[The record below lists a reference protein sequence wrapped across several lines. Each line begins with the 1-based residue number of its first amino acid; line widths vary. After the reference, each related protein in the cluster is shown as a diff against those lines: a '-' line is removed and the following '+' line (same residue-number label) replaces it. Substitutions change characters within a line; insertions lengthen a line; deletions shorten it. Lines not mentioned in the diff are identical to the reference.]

1 MGASTE
7 ECCCT
12 SPNSLSLSPTLSTS
26 ASARSKVFG
35 QGDADGRDPV
45 LLLDRQLPKGAWWL
59 EWRVWLSWL
68 AGRDRAG
75 FCRLVVCWYEP
86 TFS

>member
-7 ECCCT
+7 ECAT

-26 ASARSKVFG
+26 ASARSNVFG
-35 QGDADGRDPV
+35 QGEAEGRDPV
-45 LLLDRQLPKGAWWL
+45 LLLDRQLPKGAWL

-75 FCRLVVCWYEP
+75 FCRLVVVCWYEL

>member
-7 ECCCT
+7 GWLI
-12 SPNSLSLSPTLSTS
+12 SPISLSLSPTLSTS
-26 ASARSKVFG
+26 ASARSSFG
-35 QGDADGRDPV
+35 QGEADGREPV
-45 LLLDRQLPKGAWWL
+45 LLDRQLPNGAWL

-68 AGRDRAG
+68 AGLDAG
-75 FCRLVVCWYEP
+75 FCRVCWYADA